1 MCKSTIFNIFN
12 RHISIKKKYIR
23 ADEVPFISKELH
35 NTIMK
40 RLRLRIVFL
49 KYRTDTNK
57 KKLHPKK
64 PVVKNS

>member
-1 MCKSTIFNIFN
+1 M
-12 RHISIKKKYIR
+12 KKKYIR
-23 ADEVPFISKELH
+23 ADEAPFISKELH

-49 KYRTDTNK
+49 KHRTDTNK